1 VGLALVQEHMDD
13 AIASSEDVAEF
24 LGVPTLGLIPRA
36 GGRTAALAYQDGYG
50 QPAGDPPSDDGL
62 PALASGQRRLEF
74 VSHYLPMSV
83 AAEAFRSVRTSL
95 MLSFP
100 DNPPR
105 SILVTSPSPGE
116 GKTVTALNVA
126 ISLTQTGAR
135 TLLVNTDMRKPRLDE
150 LFSVGEGGGL
160 TGLLSGAVSME
171 DSTSE
176 IGVPNLYLLPCGALP
191 PNPSE
196 LLMSRRFREILARL
210 REEFDYVVFDS
221 PPVGSVSD
229 ARILAH
235 FVDCTVLVIRSGSTS
250 RHLARNVLEQLGHSG
265 SRTAGVILNDVDF
278 RSGGRYYGYSG
289 YASYGS

>member
-1 VGLALVQEHMDD
+1 
-13 AIASSEDVAEF
+13 
-24 LGVPTLGLIPRA
+24 
-36 GGRTAALAYQDGYG
+36 
-50 QPAGDPPSDDGL
+50 
-62 PALASGQRRLEF
+62 
-74 VSHYLPMSV
+74 
-83 AAEAFRSVRTSL
+83 
-95 MLSFP
+95 
-100 DNPPR
+100 
-105 SILVTSPSPGE
+105 
-116 GKTVTALNVA
+116 
-126 ISLTQTGAR
+126 
-135 TLLVNTDMRKPRLDE
+135 
-150 LFSVGEGGGL
+150 
-160 TGLLSGAVSME
+160 ME

-196 LLMSRRFREILARL
+196 LLMSRRFREVLARL